1 MTSPSQS
8 VTVMIRPAADEIIIR
23 ETVDRWAKQS
33 RYTSQMDRGFAS
45 EVKSLQWQRLQGL
58 QDATA

>member
-1 MTSPSQS
+1 MTSLAPS

-33 RYTSQMDRGFAS
+33 RYTSQMDRLRKRQ
-45 EVKSLQWQRLQGL
+45 VKNLQWQRLQGL